1 VPNVPVFSQHC
12 TLCHSPRLTQLLGM
26 QPLDFR
32 EAMPTRKQLF
42 WNSTLEQLLLACPDE
57 ATVTAVFS
65 RLAGVPALQGL
76 AASLEHY
83 MRHSFAPW
91 LRRRAQ
97 EAAAVPVESE
107 ALQQRLR
114 AALKVLHA
122 ASTAVLAG

>member
-1 VPNVPVFSQHC
+1 MS
-12 TLCHSPRLTQLLGM
+12 
-26 QPLDFR
+26 
-32 EAMPTRKQLF
+32 ARKQLF
-42 WNSTLEQLLLACPDE
+42 WNSTLEQLLLACSDE

-91 LRRRAQ
+91 LLRRAQ
-97 EAAAVPVESE
+97 ETAE
-107 ALQQRLR
+107 APADGEAPQQRLKT
-114 AALKVLHA
+114 ALKVLHA

>member
-1 VPNVPVFSQHC
+1 MS
-12 TLCHSPRLTQLLGM
+12 
-26 QPLDFR
+26 
-32 EAMPTRKQLF
+32 ARKQLF
-42 WNSTLEQLLLACPDE
+42 WNSTLEQLLLACRDE

-83 MRHSFAPW
+83 MRRLFAPW
-91 LRRRAQ
+91 LQRRAQ
-97 EAAAVPVESE
+97 ETIEAPVDAE

-114 AALKVLHA
+114 TALMALHA